1 VIGGKKIDGFKAAL
15 EMLQHLDLVNQ
26 QSILADIARKDPE
39 MAIKL
44 KSQLVTFDDLQFLTQ
59 SMMGKLWQKTM
70 LQDWGLALRGSSGE
84 VKNHVLSL
92 LSKNNRADLEELLM
106 GKPRALSEV
115 MEAQKKI
122 MDVVMEMRER
132 GEIILSREGSEKYV

>member
-92 LSKNNRADLEELLM
+92 LSKNNRADLEELLT
-106 GKPRALSEV
+106 GRPQALSDV
-115 MEAQKKI
+115 MQAQGRI
-122 MDVVMEMRER
+122 MEVVMEMKDA
-132 GEIILSREGSEKYV
+132 GEIVLSKDKSEKYV